1 MSGKLERDAFES
13 MVCERLQTYETQP
26 PMHIWTKLE
35 SNLDGKEIEDQKNR
49 AWLPWAS
56 AAAVVLLSVG
66 LTVQT
71 THPEFFKWKGKDDSF
86 AQNSEKESKNKSIE
100 AGLSQQVQPKATPS
114 QVRSLAVSNAIA
126 SSKQVDKNTQ
136 SVILASLPV
145 EGNPINVISVSPQPP
160 HSVLDKI
167 QVPTELISQMNLK
180 EKNLVGAKDESSV
193 VEMSQQEFLQLLR
206 KNGYLNQEIPINQVV
221 AQQTGNS
228 QDKKGGRDFKKFVL
242 KQLGNAQLIQLND
255 QDPNRMQY
263 QLSTPVIQV
272 SGNVH

>member
-71 THPEFFKWKGKDDSF
+71 THPGFFKWQSKNDSF
-86 AQNSEKESKNKSIE
+86 AQNSQKESNNKSIE
-100 AGLSQQVQPKATPS
+100 VGFAQQAQPKATPS
-114 QVRSLAVSNAIA
+114 QIRSIAVSNAIA

-145 EGNPINVISVSPQPP
+145 EGNPINVTTISPQPP
-160 HSVLDKI
+160 HSVFDKI

-193 VEMSQQEFLQLLR
+193 VEMTQQEFLELLR

-221 AQQTGNS
+221 AQESTNNNE
-228 QDKKGGRDFKKFVL
+228 KKGGRDLKKFVL

>member
-1 MSGKLERDAFES
+1 MRGKLERDAFES
-13 MVCERLQTYETQP
+13 MVCERLESYESQP
-26 PMHIWTKLE
+26 PMHVWTKLE
-35 SNLDGKEIEDQKNR
+35 ANLDGKEIEDRKNR
-49 AWLPWAS
+49 TWLPWAS

-71 THPEFFKWKGKDDSF
+71 THPEFFKRQGKNDNFAENSAKG
-86 AQNSEKESKNKSIE
+86 SKNKSIE
-100 AGLSQQVQPKATPS
+100 TGFSQKVQSPISPS

-126 SSKQVDKNTQ
+126 SSKQVEKNTQ
-136 SVILASLPV
+136 SALLASLPV
-145 EGNPINVISVSPQPP
+145 EGNPINVTTISPQPP

-193 VEMSQQEFLQLLR
+193 VEMTQQEFLELLR

-221 AQQTGNS
+221 AQQPSNA
-228 QDKKGGRDFKKFVL
+228 QNKKGGRDFKKFVL
-242 KQLGNAQLIQLND
+242 KQLGNAQLIELND